1 MVGSVDLVEAVAAAL
16 GRGATVLTGNQ
27 RAARILRR
35 AVDERNRG
43 AGLVSWAPPAVL
55 PWSAWTASLWRRL
68 LLSGASGQML
78 LNRTQEHALWRAV
91 IAEDDSLATL
101 RSSESLAELAAE
113 AWAVLA
119 RYRGLG
125 RLKGSATNG
134 DTRSFA
140 GWAAAF
146 EERCRERDYLPEPRL
161 EAVLREAVG
170 LGRLDVREPG
180 GLVLV
185 GFDRILPSQRAL
197 LDALR
202 AKGVEVELPVQGR
215 IPERRRL
222 TIAEDEEME
231 VEAAARWARR
241 ELEANPLARVAI
253 VVPDLE
259 AQRSRIERV
268 FREVLAPETQSIA
281 SGTGTCPYEFSN
293 GRPLSEVPMIG
304 RALDLLAWV
313 QRPIG
318 LETASELLL
327 SAYVG
332 PSGEEGARAEFDA
345 FELRKERLLRPEI
358 RLDWL
363 IRKVNGSPRR
373 ARLSR
378 LLSALRAMQQT
389 AADRMGV
396 GERTHGG
403 WAEAIRELLGAAQW
417 ASRPGEDSV
426 EFQTR
431 ERWESTLDE
440 MATLDFDGRRVGYTE
455 ALASLRR
462 IADEAV
468 FAPESRDAPVQILG
482 PEESSGQEFE
492 AIWFLRAADLTWP
505 QPVSGNPL
513 IGWPLRRELGIPG
526 SDGAADSA
534 QARRVTERIAGSAT
548 AAVVFSYARHAE
560 DGEQRPSVAVTG
572 LRLEETEAGLRIEAG
587 AMVALE
593 TVDDTARI
601 PPLPDRVIR
610 GGAAV
615 LKAQA
620 ACAFRAFSEH
630 RLFSSGLEDREPG
643 LNARERGNAV
653 HKVLEEFWTE
663 VKTQAALKAMTTE
676 DRRGVL
682 SRCIDV
688 ALRKSAGEDAT
699 VWEGAYLE
707 TQRARLMSLGL
718 QWLRMEERRAPFT
731 VVQHEAGSDVSIGPL
746 RLSLRV
752 DRVDEVANGAVLM
765 DYKTGDVNPVAW
777 TTDRPDEPQLPLY
790 AALAEDLQLDAIV
803 FGKVR
808 PGRLMELAGYEETK
822 GTLTKAPY
830 GKQPALEAQVDE
842 WRDVLTML
850 ATDFA
855 NGDTHVS
862 PKKYPE
868 TCEFCAQRLL
878 CRLDVAA
885 RALDEEDDEE
895 DNRDEIDE

>member
-1 MVGSVDLVEAVAAAL
+1 
-16 GRGATVLTGNQ
+16 
-27 RAARILRR
+27 
-35 AVDERNRG
+35 
-43 AGLVSWAPPAVL
+43 
-55 PWSAWTASLWRRL
+55 
-68 LLSGASGQML
+68 
-78 LNRTQEHALWRAV
+78 
-91 IAEDDSLATL
+91 
-101 RSSESLAELAAE
+101 
-113 AWAVLA
+113 
-119 RYRGLG
+119 
-125 RLKGSATNG
+125 
-134 DTRSFA
+134 
-140 GWAAAF
+140 
-146 EERCRERDYLPEPRL
+146 
-161 EAVLREAVG
+161 
-170 LGRLDVREPG
+170 
-180 GLVLV
+180 
-185 GFDRILPSQRAL
+185 
-197 LDALR
+197 
-202 AKGVEVELPVQGR
+202 
-215 IPERRRL
+215 
-222 TIAEDEEME
+222 
-231 VEAAARWARR
+231 
-241 ELEANPLARVAI
+241 
-253 VVPDLE
+253 
-259 AQRSRIERV
+259 
-268 FREVLAPETQSIA
+268 
-281 SGTGTCPYEFSN
+281 
-293 GRPLSEVPMIG
+293 
-304 RALDLLAWV
+304 
-313 QRPIG
+313 
-318 LETASELLL
+318 
-327 SAYVG
+327 
-332 PSGEEGARAEFDA
+332 
-345 FELRKERLLRPEI
+345 
-358 RLDWL
+358 
-363 IRKVNGSPRR
+363 
-373 ARLSR
+373 
-378 LLSALRAMQQT
+378 MQQT
-389 AADRMGV
+389 AAHRMGV
-396 GERTHGG
+396 GERTHGE

-526 SDGAADSA
+526 SDAAADSA

-548 AAVVFSYARHAE
+548 AEVVFSYARHAE

-601 PPLPDRVIR
+601 PPLPDRVVR

-663 VKTQAALKAMTTE
+663 VKTQAALKALTTE
-676 DRRGVL
+676 DRRAVL

-688 ALRKSAGEDAT
+688 ALRKSAGEDST
-699 VWEGAYLE
+699 VWESAYLE

-808 PGRLMELAGYEETK
+808 PGRLMELTGYEETK

>member
-1 MVGSVDLVEAVAAAL
+1 MGSETLVEAVAAAL
-16 GRGATVLTGNQ
+16 GRGVTVLTGNQ
-27 RAARILRR
+27 RAARILRK
-35 AVDERNRG
+35 AVDERNRE
-43 AGLVSWAPPAVL
+43 AGLASWAPPAVL

-68 LLSGASGQML
+68 LLSGASTQML
-78 LNRTQEHALWRAV
+78 LNRTQEHALWRSV

-101 RSSESLAELAAE
+101 RSSESLAQLAAE

-119 RYRGLG
+119 RYRGLR
-125 RLKGSATNG
+125 RLKGSGTNG
-134 DTRSFA
+134 DTRSFVQ
-140 GWAAAF
+140 WAASF

-161 EAVLREAVG
+161 EAVLREAVVSG
-170 LGRLDVREPG
+170 KLDVRGSG

-197 LDALR
+197 LDGLR
-202 AKGVEVELPVQGR
+202 AKGMEIELPVQGR
-215 IPERRRL
+215 MPERRLL

-231 VEAAARWARR
+231 VEAAARWVRR
-241 ELEANPLARVAI
+241 QLEANPVARLAVI
-253 VVPDLE
+253 VPDLE

-268 FREVLAPETQSIA
+268 FREVLAPETQNIA
-281 SGTGTCPYEFSN
+281 GAAGACPYEFSN

-313 QRPIG
+313 QGPIG
-318 LETASELLL
+318 LETATELLL

-332 PSGEEGARAEFDA
+332 ASGEEGARAEFDA

-358 RLDWL
+358 KLDWL
-363 IRKVNGSPRR
+363 IRTLNGSPRR

-378 LLSALRAMQQT
+378 LLSALRGMQQT
-389 AADRMGV
+389 ATHRLGAGD
-396 GERTHGG
+396 RTHGE
-403 WAEAIRELLGAAQW
+403 WAEAVREILGAAQW
-417 ASRPGEDSV
+417 ASRPGEDSI

-440 MATLDFDGRRVGYTE
+440 MATLDFDGRRVSYAE

-462 IADEAV
+462 IAHEAV
-468 FAPESRDAPVQILG
+468 FAPESGDAPVQILG
-482 PEESSGQEFE
+482 PEESSGQQFE

-505 QPVSGNPL
+505 PPVSGNPL

-526 SDGAADSA
+526 SDATADSA
-534 QARRVTERIAGSAT
+534 QARRVTERIAGCVT
-548 AAVVFSYARHAE
+548 ETVVFSYARRAE
-560 DGEQRPSVAVTG
+560 DGEQRPSVAVAG
-572 LRLEETEAGLRIEAG
+572 LGLEETETGLRIEAG

-593 TVDDTARI
+593 TVDDSARI
-601 PPLPDRVIR
+601 PALPDRVVR

-676 DRRGVL
+676 ARRGLL
-682 SRCIDV
+682 SGCIDA
-688 ALRKSAGEDAT
+688 ALRKTAGEEAT
-699 VWEGAYLE
+699 VWEAAYLE

-731 VVQHEAGSDVSIGPL
+731 VVRHEAGSDVAIGPL

-752 DRVDEVANGAVLM
+752 DRVDEVANGSVLM

-790 AALAEDLQLDAIV
+790 AVLAEDLQLDAIV

-808 PGRLMELAGYEETK
+808 PGKHMELTGYEETK

-830 GKQPALEAQVDE
+830 GKPPALETQVEE
-842 WRDVLTML
+842 WRNVLMML
-850 ATDFA
+850 ATDFV
-855 NGDTHVS
+855 NGDTRVS

-878 CRLDVAA
+878 CRLDVSA

-895 DNRDEIDE
+895 DNREDIDE